1 LDTAEIRS
9 VKREANVAIAEKARE
24 LEFSALIPLICECRD
39 AGCRGFARM
48 PLDAFDVIAT
58 QPDWSILGDA
68 HGFRAIVIENASDRT
83 IVEMA
88 ARAA

>member
-1 LDTAEIRS
+1 V

-24 LEFSALIPLICECRD
+24 LDFSGLIPLICECRD

-58 QPDWSILGDA
+58 QSSWSVLGEA
-68 HGFRAIVIENASDRT
+68 HGFRATVVEHATDRT
-83 IVEMA
+83 VVEMA